1 MPIELHQNGG
11 MTITGEDGMFTYR
24 LITIYRGLK
33 LQRDTGM
40 KLTGKFST
48 LQAARNMGFVGRTCK
63 ALISDIEEKYPEL
76 KK

>member
-1 MPIELHQNGG
+1 
-11 MTITGEDGMFTYR
+11 
-24 LITIYRGLK
+24 
-33 LQRDTGM
+33 M